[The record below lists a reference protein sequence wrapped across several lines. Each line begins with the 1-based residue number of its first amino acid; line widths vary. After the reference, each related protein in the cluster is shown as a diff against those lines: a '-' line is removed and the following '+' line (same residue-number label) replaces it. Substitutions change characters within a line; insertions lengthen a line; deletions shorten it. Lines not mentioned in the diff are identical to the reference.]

1 MEPVVDVSMG
11 KIGEGDSEKADY
23 RNMTAS
29 QEHRSGKCT
38 GVELAGRGGM
48 KWSMK
53 S

>member
-29 QEHRSGKCT
+29 QEHRSGKCP
-38 GVELAGRGGM
+38 GVALASREGM
-48 KWSMK
+48 KWATK